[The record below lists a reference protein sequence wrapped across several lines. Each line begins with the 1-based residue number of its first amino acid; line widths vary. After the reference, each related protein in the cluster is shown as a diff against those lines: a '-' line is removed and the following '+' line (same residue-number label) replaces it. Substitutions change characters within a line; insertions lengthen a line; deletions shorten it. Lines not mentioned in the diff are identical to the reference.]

1 MQLALSVLK
10 ARKVKSGPL
19 ARPAPRV
26 TRATPVTWVRRD
38 QRVPMESTE
47 LTEST
52 VLTVVM
58 ALTGSTELR
67 ARRA

>member
-1 MQLALSVLK
+1 
-10 ARKVKSGPL
+10 
-19 ARPAPRV
+19 
-26 TRATPVTWVRRD
+26 
-38 QRVPMESTE
+38 MESTE